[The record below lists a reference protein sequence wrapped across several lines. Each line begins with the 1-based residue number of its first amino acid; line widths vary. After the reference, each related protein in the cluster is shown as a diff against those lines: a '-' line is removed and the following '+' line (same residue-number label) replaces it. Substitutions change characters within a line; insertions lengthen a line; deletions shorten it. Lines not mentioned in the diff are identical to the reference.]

1 MIARSALVR
10 MVVVALLVG
19 VVPARAQ
26 NPEAPAVGV
35 LDSTGALAGHP
46 LNETVVLVTVRAGLV
61 APATIRPIYDAD
73 ARTASG
79 LATWG
84 SGGSVLFTSAD
95 CSTGAHIATQTNAGL
110 RATSQV
116 ELPNGVVLYVGDIG
130 MPRTVEVR
138 SILYGSG
145 CTSTTVRQNG
155 LVPVI
160 DILNLTRIHP
170 PPLSIQ

>member
-1 MIARSALVR
+1 MIGRSALVGI
-10 MVVVALLVG
+10 VVVTLLLG
-19 VVPARAQ
+19 IVPARAQ
-26 NPEAPAVGV
+26 NPSTSAVGV
-35 LDSTGALAGHP
+35 LDANGGFAGHP
-46 LNETVVLVTVRAGLV
+46 LNETLVLVPVRAGLV

-84 SGGSVLFTSAD
+84 SGGSVSFTSAD

-116 ELPNGVVLYVGDIG
+116 EVPNGILLYVGEIG
-130 MPRTVEVR
+130 MPRTVDVR

-160 DILNLTRIHP
+160 DTLNLTRTHP